1 MSLESLLI
9 LLPTNKFEQA
19 KELLSRVE
27 SVKDAGIMPRLILN
41 PDKKDFYNMDI
52 DDFTIVDY
60 NPVSPQISLELGI

>member
-1 MSLESLLI
+1 M
-9 LLPTNKFEQA
+9 
-19 KELLSRVE
+19 
-27 SVKDAGIMPRLILN
+27 KDAGIMPRLILN